1 MARTG
6 VLSDEAVKVNCP
18 EFFPPDLASQSIM
31 LPIAMQRH
39 IYTGI
44 KVPKE
49 TKTYAFSRFPV
60 SDMRNMAVL
69 ADPVRTEQIFR
80 NSIAHYRA
88 QIGLKPH
95 VKAYEPTEIG
105 DSTYLSEAA
114 TDFADTDSMA
124 PLHSPP
130 GVLTL
135 RRSARH
141 ALTAIEQEMPG
152 IGGVLEPRTQL
163 MLANLAPG
171 GDYSNVMFALGMANP
186 KGRISHGEAL
196 SRLQTHYRDSHEDLD
211 RLVQANA
218 AADAM
223 ERMQSKSMGA
233 GNVVPSYYDAREM
246 MAQIEEEGVDE

>member
-1 MARTG
+1 MARSG
-6 VLSDEAVKVNCP
+6 VLSDAAIKINCP
-18 EFFPPDLASQSIM
+18 EFFPPDLASQSTM
-31 LPIAMQRH
+31 HPIAMQRH

-80 NSIAHYRA
+80 DSIAHYRE
-88 QIGLKPH
+88 QIGVKPH
-95 VKAYEPTEIG
+95 VKTYEPTEVG
-105 DSTYLSEAA
+105 DSTYLSEAT
-114 TDFADTDSMA
+114 TDFADTESMA

-135 RRSARH
+135 RRSTRH
-141 ALTAIEQEMPG
+141 ALTAIEREMPG

-171 GDYSNVMFALGMANP
+171 GDYSNVMFAMGMANP
-186 KGRISHGEAL
+186 KGRINHGEAL
-196 SRLQTHYRDSHEDLD
+196 SRLQAHYRDSNEDLD

-223 ERMQSKSMGA
+223 ERMQSKKMGA
-233 GNVVPSYYDAREM
+233 GYVVPSYYDARDM
-246 MAQIEEEGVDE
+246 MAQIEEEGSDE